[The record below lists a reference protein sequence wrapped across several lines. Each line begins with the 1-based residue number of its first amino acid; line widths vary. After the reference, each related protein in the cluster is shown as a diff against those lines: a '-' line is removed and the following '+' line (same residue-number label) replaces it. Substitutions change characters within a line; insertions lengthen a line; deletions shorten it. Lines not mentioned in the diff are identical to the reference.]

1 LKGYINVLLSVVK
14 KKVDAVVVSVWS
26 TEASLQFEV
35 PTVVARIPNPK
46 VREECWN
53 SGHDGWLEAVAAS
66 IQPQATVAAMLN
78 VINKL
83 I

>member
-1 LKGYINVLLSVVK
+1 VVHGGIPHGK
-14 KKVDAVVVSVWS
+14 
-26 TEASLQFEV
+26 ASLQLEV
-35 PTVVARIPNPK
+35 PTMVARIPNPK

-66 IQPQATVAAMLN
+66 IQPQAAVAAMLN